1 MRLRFAAVGLAV
13 TLAGL
18 GLVACG
24 DDSGSSSATTAPGG
38 TTAPETSGGASSGS
52 TLAVTASEPAEG
64 KYAFDVPA
72 EIKGGTIEVTLNNTG
87 KEPHEL
93 GFVKVSDGTTAQQ
106 FADDVLTPQG
116 APIPDYVVGAPGGL
130 GGVGPGASGTSTI
143 SLDEGTYVYF
153 CTFSNDAGVAHY
165 TAGMLGEV
173 TVKGTANT
181 DPLPQTTAEVDASEY
196 KFDVHGLTA
205 GDNTLTFA
213 NKGNQFHHLVA
224 IPLTAGATLDDV
236 KTFLESSSDESGPP
250 PDNAPVDFSKEQ
262 DLAVIGPGDAQV
274 VSLTLDKGSY
284 VFMCFLS
291 DKTGGPPHF
300 TKGMLQ
306 QVDIG

>member
-1 MRLRFAAVGLAV
+1 MRVRFAAVAIAA
-13 TLAGL
+13 TLPML

-24 DDSGSSSATTAPGG
+24 DDSGSSSSATTAPSGSA
-38 TTAPETSGGASSGS
+38 TTAASSASGS
-52 TLAVTASEPAEG
+52 TLTVTASEPAEG
-64 KYAFDVPA
+64 KYAFDVPQT
-72 EIKGGTIEVTLNNTG
+72 IQGGTIKLTVKNTG

-93 GFVKVSDGTTAQQ
+93 GLVRVTAGTTADQ
-106 FADDVLTPQG
+106 FAKDVLSTEG

-130 GGVGPGASGTSTI
+130 GFVVPGGTGTSTI

-153 CTFSNDAGVAHY
+153 CTFESPDGTPHY
-165 TAGMLGEV
+165 ANGMLGEV
-173 TVKGTANT
+173 TVSGTANT
-181 DPLPQTTAEVDASEY
+181 DPLPQTSAEVDASEY
-196 KFDVHGLTA
+196 KFDVSGLKA

-224 IPLTAGATLDDV
+224 IPMNPGATLDDV
-236 KTFLESSSDESGPP
+236 KAALSSDEEPANP
-250 PDNAPVDFSKEQ
+250 PVDFDKEQ
-262 DLAVIGPGDAQV
+262 DLAVTGPGQAQV
-274 VSLTLDKGSY
+274 VSLTLEKGSY
-284 VFMCFLS
+284 VFLCFLS

>member
-1 MRLRFAAVGLAV
+1 LTM
-13 TLAGL
+13 L

-24 DDSGSSSATTAPGG
+24 DDSGSSSSASTAPSASSAPSGSTG
-38 TTAPETSGGASSGS
+38 PETSGGGTASPA
-52 TLAVTASEPAEG
+52 TLVVTASEPAAG
-64 KYAFDVPA
+64 KYAFDVPT
-72 EIKGGTIEVTLNNTG
+72 EIQGGTTEITLDNTG

-93 GFVKVSDGTTAQQ
+93 GFVKVSAGTTAQQ

-116 APIPDYVVGAPGGL
+116 ASIPDYVVGAPGGL
-130 GGVGPGASGTSTI
+130 GAVTPGASGTSTI

-153 CTFSNDAGVAHY
+153 CTFSNSAGVAHY

-181 DPLPQTTAEVDASEY
+181 DPLPKTSAEVDASEY
-196 KFDVHGLTA
+196 KFDVNGLKT
-205 GDNTLTFA
+205 GENTLTFA

-224 IPLTAGATLDDV
+224 VPLTPGATLDDV
-236 KTFLESSSDESGPP
+236 KTFLQSSSNSSGPP
-250 PDNAPVDFSKEQ
+250 PENAPIDFNNEQ
-262 DLAVIGPGDAQV
+262 DLAVTGPGQAQV
-274 VSLTLDKGSY
+274 TTLTLDKGSY
-284 VFMCFLS
+284 VFLCFLS

>member
-1 MRLRFAAVGLAV
+1 MNTHHAAQ
-13 TLAGL
+13 
-18 GLVACG
+18 
-24 DDSGSSSATTAPGG
+24 SP
-38 TTAPETSGGASSGS
+38 
-52 TLAVTASEPAEG
+52 
-64 KYAFDVPA
+64 
-72 EIKGGTIEVTLNNTG
+72 
-87 KEPHEL
+87 
-93 GFVKVSDGTTAQQ
+93 
-106 FADDVLTPQG
+106 
-116 APIPDYVVGAPGGL
+116 
-130 GGVGPGASGTSTI
+130 
-143 SLDEGTYVYF
+143 
-153 CTFSNDAGVAHY
+153 
-165 TAGMLGEV
+165 
-173 TVKGTANT
+173 KGTANT
-181 DPLPQTTAEVDASEY
+181 DPLPQTSAEVDASEY
-196 KFDVHGLTA
+196 KFDVNGLKA

-284 VFMCFLS
+284 VFLCFLS

>member
-72 EIKGGTIEVTLNNTG
+72 EIKGGTIQVTLKNTG
-87 KEPHEL
+87 AEPHEL
-93 GFVKVSDGTTAQQ
+93 GFVKVSEGTTAQQ

-116 APIPDYVVGAPGGL
+116 APIPDYVVSAPGGL

-181 DPLPQTTAEVDASEY
+181 DPLPQTSAEVDASEY
-196 KFDVHGLTA
+196 KFDVNGLKA

-224 IPLTAGATLDDV
+224 VPLTQGATLDDA

-284 VFMCFLS
+284 VFLCFLS